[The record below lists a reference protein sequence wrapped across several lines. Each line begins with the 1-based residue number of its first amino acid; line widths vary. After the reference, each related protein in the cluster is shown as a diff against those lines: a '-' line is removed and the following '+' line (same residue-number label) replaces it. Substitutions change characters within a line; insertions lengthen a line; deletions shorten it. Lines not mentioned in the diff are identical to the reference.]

1 MYIRPAHAELDVPT
15 LHAFIREH
23 ALGLFTTAIPHATH
37 PTIQTSHI
45 PFVLDRPASPS
56 PSPDADAGD
65 ASDPPT
71 KPPLGVL
78 RGHMARANPQAKA
91 VIDHL
96 KSRGVEPASSGFL
109 SSWLGSSASTSATDA
124 LPGPSSLS
132 DEVLVLFNAPE
143 HSYITPK
150 WYTETKPLNGKVVP
164 TWNYAAVQVY
174 GRARIYYEQD
184 EATAS
189 FLQTQVQDLS
199 RLQEELAGHEKPW
212 EVSDAPTSYVDALKK
227 AIIGIEIEITRCEGR
242 FKLSQEMGDGDWK
255 GVVQG
260 FKALD
265 TDKGKKLAGMVQE
278 RGKQRGLDSSGS
290 AVDPAPAPAA
300 PAAAA

>member
-1 MYIRPAHAELDVPT
+1 MYIRPAHAELDIPT

-23 ALGLFTTAIPHATH
+23 ALGLFTTAITHATH

-45 PFVLDRPASPS
+45 PFVLDRPAPPS
-56 PSPDADAGD
+56 PSPNADASEP
-65 ASDPPT
+65 AT

-91 VIDHL
+91 LIDHL
-96 KSRGVEPASSGFL
+96 KSRGAESASASASSSSGFL
-109 SSWLGSSASTSATDA
+109 SSWLGSSASASTTDA
-124 LPGPSSLS
+124 RPIPGPSSLS

-150 WYTETKPLNGKVVP
+150 WYTETKPLTGKVVP

-184 EATAS
+184 DATAS
-189 FLQTQVQDLS
+189 FLQTQVEDLS
-199 RLQEELAGHEKPW
+199 RLQEELAGHERPW
-212 EVSDAPTSYVDALKK
+212 EVADAPTSYVDALKK

-260 FKALD
+260 FKALE
-265 TDKGKKLAGMVQE
+265 TDKAKKLAGMVQE
-278 RGKQRGLDSSGS
+278 RGKQRGVDS
-290 AVDPAPAPAA
+290 
-300 PAAAA
+300 

>member
-1 MYIRPAHAELDVPT
+1 MYIRPAHAELDIAT

-23 ALGLFTTAIPHATH
+23 ALGLFTTAIAHATH

-56 PSPDADAGD
+56 SSTDADA
-65 ASDPPT
+65 AVPAA
-71 KPPLGVL
+71 KAPLGVL

-91 VIDHL
+91 LIDHL
-96 KSRGVEPASSGFL
+96 KSRGTESASTSSGFL
-109 SSWLGSSASTSATDA
+109 SSWLGSSASASTSTTDVR
-124 LPGPSSLS
+124 PGPSSLS

-150 WYTETKPLNGKVVP
+150 WYTETKPLTGKVVP

-184 EATAS
+184 DATAS
-189 FLQTQVQDLS
+189 FLQTQVEDLS
-199 RLQEELAGHEKPW
+199 RLQEELAGHERPW

-260 FKALD
+260 FKTLD

-278 RGKQRGLDSSGS
+278 RGKQRGADS
-290 AVDPAPAPAA
+290 
-300 PAAAA
+300 

>member
-1 MYIRPAHAELDVPT
+1 MYIRPAHAELDIPT

-23 ALGLFTTAIPHATH
+23 ALGLFTTAIPHATY

-45 PFVLDRPASPS
+45 PFILDGPPS
-56 PSPDADAGD
+56 PAADD
-65 ASDPPT
+65 ASDST
-71 KPPLGVL
+71 AKPQLGVL

-96 KSRGVEPASSGFL
+96 KACGVQAASSGFL
-109 SSWLGSSASTSATDA
+109 SSWLGSSSSSSADSESFELA
-124 LPGPSSLS
+124 E
-132 DEVLVLFNAPE
+132 EVLVLFNAPE

-150 WYTETKPLNGKVVP
+150 WYTETKPQTGKVVP

-174 GRARIYYEQD
+174 GRARIYHEND
-184 EATAS
+184 DATSS
-189 FLQTQVQDLS
+189 FLQKQVQDLS

-212 EVSDAPTSYVDALKK
+212 EVSDAPTSYVDARKK

-242 FKLSQEMGDGDWK
+242 FKLSQEKGDGDRK

-260 FKALD
+260 FKALG
-265 TDKGKKLAGMVQE
+265 TDKGEKLAGMVQG
-278 RGKQRGLDSSGS
+278 RGKQRGLNTKSTG
-290 AVDPAPAPAA
+290 VEPAA
-300 PAAAA
+300 PAA